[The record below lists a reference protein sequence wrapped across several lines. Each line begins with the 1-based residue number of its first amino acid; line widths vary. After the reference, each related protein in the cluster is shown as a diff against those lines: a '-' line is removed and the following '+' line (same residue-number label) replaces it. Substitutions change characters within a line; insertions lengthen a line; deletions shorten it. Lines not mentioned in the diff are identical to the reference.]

1 MKRDVFGIVRKSA
14 EGESDERKMSF
25 VASNDTRDAYGTRV
39 NPEGWNLERYKKNPI
54 IAYGHRTSGWDNID
68 NIIGKGD
75 VRVEGDELIVDITF
89 EPAGANEL
97 ADKVFQKL
105 QFGTLNAVS
114 VGFREIGQGRWGE
127 GDEAITGKAP
137 TYYYAGQELLEIS
150 IVPIPANP
158 DAVKREF
165 PEDLQ
170 AEIDNALK
178 EVEKDDNV
186 KATEDTT
193 EKQTEEPKEKEGDDP
208 ATVAPDAMEKGVENI
223 DAIVTL
229 AKSYE
234 Y

>member
-1 MKRDVFGIVRKSA
+1 MKRDVYGIIRKSK
-14 EGESDERKMSF
+14 EGEEKERVMSF
-25 VASNDTRDAYGTRV
+25 VASNSTRDAYGTRI
-39 NPEGWNLERYKKNPI
+39 NPNGWNLERYKKNPI
-54 IAYGHRTSGWDNID
+54 IAYGHKTSAYNDID

-75 VRVEGDELIVDITF
+75 ARVEGDELIVDITF
-89 EPAGANEL
+89 EPEGANAL
-97 ADKVFQKL
+97 ADKVYQKL

-127 GDEAITGKAP
+127 GEEAITGKLP

-150 IVPIPANP
+150 VVPIPANP

-170 AEIDNALK
+170 KAIDEAVKSEN
-178 EVEKDDNV
+178 ENGSKD
-186 KATEDTT
+186 
-193 EKQTEEPKEKEGDDP
+193 EGDDT
-208 ATVAPDAMEKGVENI
+208 AGTDAPDGSQEERGVDNM

-234 Y
+234 V

>member
-1 MKRDVFGIVRKSA
+1 MKRDVFGIIRKSA
-14 EGESDERKMSF
+14 EGDGDERKMSF

-54 IAYGHRTSGWDNID
+54 IAYGHRTSGYDNID
-68 NIIGKGD
+68 SIIGKGD

-97 ADKVFQKL
+97 ADKVYQKL

-137 TYYYAGQELLEIS
+137 TYYYAGQELLEVS
-150 IVPIPANP
+150 VVPIPANP

-170 AEIDNALK
+170 AEIDNFLK
-178 EVEKDDNV
+178 EVEKDDIV

-193 EKQTEEPKEKEGDDP
+193 EKLTEEPKEKEGDDP